1 MLETISLWP
10 LSRRNNYSKRKQ
22 LTLYKISGMS
32 AKQEKIEQ
40 VNRLARVLYKAIL
53 DDTTRK
59 RNREEKGP
67 TTDLLQESG
76 FGKDKDWFWRTGR

>member
-1 MLETISLWP
+1 
-10 LSRRNNYSKRKQ
+10 
-22 LTLYKISGMS
+22 MS